1 MPTVKVKM
9 TTDKAALE
17 AMIVKSCNAGLTMA
31 GIVAVRHIRKSFAK
45 NGKGNPSAPGTPPN
59 RHNGVLYNS
68 IASTEAKELRAA
80 VYTSNVKYAP
90 VHEYGGVIRGQTGRL
105 TIPLNREAILL
116 RERTVTLRSVP
127 GLVYVPRRGRDPLL
141 VLPIK
146 GGKGMKPYFVLK
158 RSVRIPARPF
168 MAPAFRN
175 ADNLANMAKAFA
187 RASRAAL
194 QGAVIKES
202 A

>member
-80 VYTSNVKYAP
+80 AAAV
-90 VHEYGGVIRGQTGRL
+90 Q
-105 TIPLNREAILL
+105 
-116 RERTVTLRSVP
+116 
-127 GLVYVPRRGRDPLL
+127 
-141 VLPIK
+141 LP
-146 GGKGMKPYFVLK
+146 
-158 RSVRIPARPF
+158 
-168 MAPAFRN
+168 MA
-175 ADNLANMAKAFA
+175 
-187 RASRAAL
+187 
-194 QGAVIKES
+194 
-202 A
+202 

>member
-1 MPTVKVKM
+1 MARVKVTM
-9 TTDKAALE
+9 TTDRAALE
-17 AMIVKSCNAGLTMA
+17 RIVTDACNAGLTTA
-31 GIVAVRHIRKSFAK
+31 SIVAVRHIRRSFAR

-68 IASTEAKELRAA
+68 IASTPGQNLRST

-116 RERTVTLRSVP
+116 RERTATLRSVP
-127 GLVYVPRRGRDPLL
+127 GLKYVQRRGRDPLL

-158 RSVRIPARPF
+158 RSMRIPARPF

-175 ADNLANMAKAFA
+175 PDNLKNMLAAFA
-187 RASRAAL
+187 RGSRAAIR
-194 QGAVIKES
+194 GSIVKES
-202 A
+202 P